1 MTGPARE
8 GLERARQEL
17 AAAELLADHDFSA
30 PAVSRAYYAA
40 FYAAEA
46 ALLALGETRS
56 KHSGVVAAFGQ
67 LLVRD
72 RRLDEQ
78 AGRLLRSLFER
89 RSQADY
95 EFARIPAE
103 EARAALADARRV
115 VDIID
120 AWLAQL
126 PPDPSGQ
133 PK

>member
-1 MTGPARE
+1 MTGPAQD
-8 GLERARQEL
+8 LERSRQEL
-17 AAAELLADHDFSA
+17 AAAELLADHGFTA
-30 PAVSRAYYAA
+30 AAVSRAYYAA

-56 KHSGVVAAFGQ
+56 QQSGVVAAFGQ

-95 EFARIPAE
+95 ELAEIPAE
-103 EARAALADARRV
+103 EVRAALIDARRV
-115 VDIID
+115 VDTVE
-120 AWLAQL
+120 AWLAQQ
-126 PPDPSGQ
+126 PPGPSGQ